1 MIKATVFN
9 LNCCFLILKNV
20 KIYIILYYKNVK
32 IYIILYYKNVYSM
45 LEYVYKNVL
54 EYCCNTEQE

>member
-9 LNCCFLILKNV
+9 LNCCFLIL
-20 KIYIILYYKNVK
+20 KNVK